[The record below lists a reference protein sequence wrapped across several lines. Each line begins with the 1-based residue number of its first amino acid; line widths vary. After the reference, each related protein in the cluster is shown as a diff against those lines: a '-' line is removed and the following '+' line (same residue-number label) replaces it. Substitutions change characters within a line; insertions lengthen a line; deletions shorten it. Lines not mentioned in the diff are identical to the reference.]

1 MNRYALALQLP
12 EIIQDS
18 ATALTEDIIQRFNVP
33 SIWLYPPHIPI
44 KYGFDYADEEKLKQV
59 ICEFNRTISPIPISI
74 KGVKGDGK
82 LFHLAVEKNNDLKKL
97 QRDLHTALKEKA
109 GITDFREAES
119 SENYEFHF
127 SLAEST
133 VPDDKKTEI
142 ANYLKTKSLTF
153 SFPVSKVRIMVKRDG
168 AFVYLED
175 ADGDAT
181 EGIMENKKS
190 YYDYYKLLTTPEKP
204 FIIGEI
210 GSNHNGDMEKAK
222 RLIDAAKEAGCDAVK
237 FQSFYYNS
245 LFPQSLLDANKEMVA
260 GGVDALGLEAIQKKL
275 ALSKQNHVE
284 LKKYADEKGILFF
297 SYPLG
302 KEQVDWLVE
311 LDVPFIKIGSPDLPN
326 LPLLKYAAK
335 QGKPMILSVG
345 MGTMTEVEQALETIY
360 AEGNKEVALLHCIS
374 VYPSQPEMNNL
385 RNIPMLK
392 EAFGVPVGFSDHS
405 TSTAIPAAAVALGA
419 SIIEKHIKLDDGP
432 CRDAAVSLKPDQLK
446 QLVIDVRQV
455 AASLGTSKKVLQED
469 EKKRRVAVWGRRS
482 ILSGKNMKAG
492 DIIQECDLVFKRPGS
507 GISPDKLQYV
517 LGRKLKVNKGPEEPI
532 LWGDIE

>member
-12 EIIQDS
+12 EIIQEG
-18 ATALTEDIIQRFNVP
+18 AIALTQDVIKRFNVH
-33 SIWLYPPHIPI
+33 SIWMYPPHIPI
-44 KYGFDYADEEKLKQV
+44 KYGFDFVDEEKLKQV
-59 ICEFNRTISPIPISI
+59 IREFNRGILPLTINIR
-74 KGVKGDGK
+74 GVKGDGK
-82 LFHLAVEKNNDLKKL
+82 LFHLAVEQNPDLKKL
-97 QRDLHTALKEKA
+97 QRDLHATLKEKA

-133 VPDDKKTEI
+133 VADDKKTEI

-153 SFPVSKVRIMVKRDG
+153 SFPVSKIRAMVKRDN

-175 ADGDAT
+175 AASDAT
-181 EGIMENKKS
+181 EDTMGNTKS
-190 YYDYYKLLTTPEKP
+190 YYELLTNPERP

-222 RLIDAAKEAGCDAVK
+222 RLIDVAKEAGCDAVK
-237 FQSFYYNS
+237 FQSFHYNS

-260 GGVDALGLEAIQKKL
+260 GGVDAVGLEAIQKKL

-326 LPLLKYAAK
+326 LPLLKYVAK

-360 AEGNKEVALLHCIS
+360 AEGNKEVALLH
-374 VYPSQPEMNNL
+374 
-385 RNIPMLK
+385 
-392 EAFGVPVGFSDHS
+392 
-405 TSTAIPAAAVALGA
+405 
-419 SIIEKHIKLDDGP
+419 
-432 CRDAAVSLKPDQLK
+432 
-446 QLVIDVRQV
+446 
-455 AASLGTSKKVLQED
+455 
-469 EKKRRVAVWGRRS
+469 
-482 ILSGKNMKAG
+482 
-492 DIIQECDLVFKRPGS
+492 
-507 GISPDKLQYV
+507 
-517 LGRKLKVNKGPEEPI
+517 
-532 LWGDIE
+532 